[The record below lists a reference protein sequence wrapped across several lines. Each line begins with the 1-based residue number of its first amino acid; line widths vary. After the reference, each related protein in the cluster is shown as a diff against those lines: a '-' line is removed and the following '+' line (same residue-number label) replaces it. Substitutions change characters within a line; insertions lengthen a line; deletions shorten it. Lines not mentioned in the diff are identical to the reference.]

1 VSGRV
6 CPLQV
11 CARLSLILLLFC
23 IACSRQ
29 ADLIPLPSGGVI
41 LAFGD
46 SLTYGT
52 GVAAKYSYPVVLE
65 SLSSHKVIRSGVPG
79 EVSADGLVRL
89 KKVLKEV
96 NPSLV
101 VLCHGGNDGLRRIPA
116 SRTEGNLRSM
126 IALVREAGA
135 QVVLVAVPK
144 FGIFPEALDYYER
157 LADDLQVPVEFDVIS
172 DLERDA
178 AMKSDQIHF
187 NQQGYRLMAEAV
199 LSLLKDSGAL

>member
-1 VSGRV
+1 
-6 CPLQV
+6 
-11 CARLSLILLLFC
+11 
-23 IACSRQ
+23 
-29 ADLIPLPSGGVI
+29 
-41 LAFGD
+41 
-46 SLTYGT
+46 LTYGT

-126 IALVREAGA
+126 IALVRESGA